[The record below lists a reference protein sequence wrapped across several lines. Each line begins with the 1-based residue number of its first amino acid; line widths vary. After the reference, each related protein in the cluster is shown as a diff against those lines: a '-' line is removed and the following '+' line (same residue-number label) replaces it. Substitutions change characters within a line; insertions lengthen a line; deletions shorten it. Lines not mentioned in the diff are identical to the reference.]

1 MNERLK
7 QLRNALNLTQ
17 QALAD
22 KLGVKRNTVGQ
33 WECGRNDPSDAAIVS
48 ICREFSV
55 NESWLRTGEG
65 DMFIKRSRDEEIA
78 EFMGCL
84 ISDDSNPTMKR
95 FIKAFS
101 KLDPA
106 DWDVIQKIMDALLEE
121 QEAEQKKEE

>member
-65 DMFIKRSRDEEIA
+65 DMFILKSKDEEISA
-78 EFMGCL
+78 FLGEIMEA
-84 ISDDSNPTMKR
+84 SDSNALKR
-95 FIKAFS
+95 LIRAMAR
-101 KLDPA
+101 LTYEERE
-106 DWDVIQKIMDALLEE
+106 VIQKIMD
-121 QEAEQKKEE
+121 EAYKANNEKE